1 MKRIRKVEIII
12 ILVVI
17 ISVIVIFPTTLTMYK
32 EKTEVSVSTKS
43 GELIYDVILDNED
56 TYLDE
61 ERNTPY
67 FLISVK
73 NTKDSLLTDVDF
85 DYTLVIKNK
94 NNSNGL
100 YSYVDD
106 TDTEITPVNEL
117 SITGTLNKGAEDIK
131 TYKIYIYST
140 SNQEDTVEY
149 DVDYEIVQK
158 RMD

>member
-1 MKRIRKVEIII
+1 MKTFFKNYKQTIILLISIII
-12 ILVVI
+12 GA
-17 ISVIVIFPTTLTMYK
+17 IVGIVYK
-32 EKTEVSVSTKS
+32 EKTEVNVSTKS
-43 GELIYDVILDNED
+43 GELIYDVILDNSD

-67 FLISVK
+67 FLVSVK
-73 NTKDSLLTDVDF
+73 NTKDLALTDVDF
-85 DYTLVIKNK
+85 DYELVIKNK

-100 YSYVDD
+100 YSYVDE
-106 TDTEITPVNEL
+106 TNNETTPVANL
-117 SITGTLNKGAEDIK
+117 SITGTLNKGEESIK

-158 RMD
+158 RME

>member
-1 MKRIRKVEIII
+1 MKKFRKVEIII
-12 ILVVI
+12 ILIII
-17 ISVIVIFPTTLTMYK
+17 ISVIVIFPSTLTMYK

-43 GELIYDVILDNED
+43 GELIYDVILDNSD

-67 FLISVK
+67 FLVSVK
-73 NTKDSLLTDVDF
+73 NTKDLALTDVDF
-85 DYTLVIKNK
+85 DYELVIKNK

-100 YSYVDD
+100 YSYVDE
-106 TDTEITPVNEL
+106 TNNETTPVANL
-117 SITGTLNKGAEDIK
+117 SITGTLNKGEESIK

-158 RMD
+158 RME